1 MRMIVRARWNGRVI
15 AETDRAITVEGNC
28 YFPLDSILGE
38 VLEPSG
44 SRSLC
49 LWKGI
54 ASYSDVVVDGV
65 RCPDG
70 AWCYRHP
77 TPLARRIKDRVAFWR
92 GVEVTVV
99 SPVDSSCVPV
109 KREHVGR

>member
-1 MRMIVRARWNGRVI
+1 MIVRAQWNGKVI
-15 AETDRAITVEGNC
+15 AETDRAIMVEGNY

-38 VLEPSG
+38 VLEPSS

-49 LWKGI
+49 PWKGL

-65 RCPDG
+65 RCPGG

-77 TPLARRIKDRVAFWR
+77 TPFARRIKSRVAFWR

-99 SPVDSSCVPV
+99 SLTDSSFVPV
-109 KREHVGR
+109 QREHVGR